1 MINEF
6 TKQRNIPIGK
16 IDILKSFTFFEVDSE
31 YKDNILSSFQGT
43 EWNGERVSV
52 EVSKP
57 PGGGSRNN
65 DDRSSRGDDKRS
77 FKKSS
82 STDRDKNFK
91 SRSEKPKRKSK
102 SSSSA
107 DKNSFKSRFSE
118 SKRKR
123 R

>member
-6 TKQRNIPIGK
+6 TKKRNIPIGK

-31 YKDNILSSFQGT
+31 YKENILNSFQGT

-52 EVSKP
+52 EISKP
-57 PGGGSRNN
+57 PNS
-65 DDRSSRGDDKRS
+65 DDRRSKDDDKRS
-77 FKKSS
+77 FNKSS
-82 STDRDKNFK
+82 SKSRDKNFK
-91 SRSEKPKRKSK
+91 SKSEKPKSRAK
-102 SSSSA
+102 SSSSG